1 MTLPPPPAPE
11 GLPAA
16 TRALRDGR
24 ATAADLT
31 ERALARIA
39 ALEPR
44 LQAFLHLDA
53 PRARAQAHAL
63 DRLRAAGV
71 DLGPLMGVPVAV
83 KDHFSV
89 DGMPTVAGSRL
100 DLQDLVAPQGPFV
113 DGLRRAGCVLLGK
126 TRATELAMGGFN
138 FEPPIPW
145 NPCDATLPR
154 LTGGSSHGS
163 AVAMAAGLAG
173 FTVGSDTG
181 GSVRWPAALCGV
193 VGYKA
198 STTHWSGEGV
208 FPLSP
213 EMDSVGVFT
222 AGAHDARWVEAAL
235 AGRAP
240 GASPPPE
247 ALTLAVPRAHF
258 LESLDDDVAA
268 TFDTAL
274 QRLSQAGVR
283 LRQVELPEAAEIDE
297 VFRSLVPADL
307 LAHLGRA
314 RVEAQFDRL
323 DAVAADRLRAA
334 FSLTADEYVR
344 MRRRRIE
351 IEHLVRGRLQGC
363 QGWLS
368 PTVPV
373 VPGPTADIRTVA
385 DAAASNRLA
394 TRNTRP
400 GNLFGHCGISL
411 PVQHLHGTLP
421 VGLQLCAVGGNDAP
435 LLALAC
441 TLEDVLG
448 RPAAADAAALAR

>member
-1 MTLPPPPAPE
+1 MTLAPPPASE
-11 GLPAA
+11 GLQA
-16 TRALRDGR
+16 TALALREGR
-24 ATAADLT
+24 ITAAELT
-31 ERALARIA
+31 ERSLARIA

-53 PRARAQAHAL
+53 PRARAQAQAL
-63 DRLRAAGV
+63 DRLRAAGT

-89 DGMPTVAGSRL
+89 DGMPTVAGSRM

-113 DGLRRAGCVLLGK
+113 DGLVRAGCVLLGK

-138 FEPPIPW
+138 FDPPVPW
-145 NPCDATLPR
+145 NPCDATQPR
-154 LTGGSSHGS
+154 MTGGSSHGS

-198 STTHWSGEGV
+198 STTHWSAEGV

-213 EMDSVGVFT
+213 EMDSVGIFT
-222 AGAHDARWVEAAL
+222 ASAHDARWVEAAL
-235 AGRAP
+235 AGRTPDA
-240 GASPPPE
+240 PPPPD

-258 LESLDDDVAA
+258 VEALDDDVAA
-268 TFDTAL
+268 AFDAAL
-274 QRLSQAGVR
+274 HRLAQAGVR
-283 LRQVELPEAAEIDE
+283 LRTVELPEAGEIDE

-314 RVEAQFDRL
+314 RVEAQIDRL

-334 FSLTADEYVR
+334 FPLAADDYVR

-351 IEHLVRGRLQGC
+351 IERIVRGRLQGC
-363 QGWLS
+363 HGWLS

-373 VPGPTADIRTVA
+373 VPGPTSDIRTVA
-385 DAAASNRLA
+385 DAAASNRRA

-411 PVQHLHGTLP
+411 PIQHLRGSLP
-421 VGLQLCAVGGNDAP
+421 VGLQLCAGGGDDQT

-441 TLEDVLG
+441 TLEMVLG
-448 RPAAADAAALAR
+448 RPSALDVSPLAR